1 MDWPGVR
8 ADSTGPKNTL
18 EEKVSSDAASLS
30 KMISEQGFAFDELVE
45 DQPRARGAK
54 RVQWASI
61 ATHRRCRMD
70 WCWATPSSKP
80 LTVVWRHAGR
90 PIFVRKLGNTS
101 AADVLRREHDH
112 GQRVWWESNATHP
125 RHSIDAVPPS
135 SGRSSGDSCSREGN
149 VMLPTLSQ
157 AATRFVTNADAAVE
171 VWAKEPR
178 APSEPVLGKGTATG
192 EATTAESLSAGVQP
206 WAMETR
212 VLKGGV

>member
-1 MDWPGVR
+1 MHG
-8 ADSTGPKNTL
+8 ADEHFRGKH
-18 EEKVSSDAASLS
+18 VGSDAASWA
-30 KMISEQGFAFDELVE
+30 KMILEQDLELDELVE

-112 GQRVWWESNATHP
+112 GQRVWWKANAIHP
-125 RHSIDAVPPS
+125 WRSSDAVPPS
-135 SGRSSGDSCSREGN
+135 SERSAGDSWSREGEAFP
-149 VMLPTLSQ
+149 PTLS
-157 AATRFVTNADAAVE
+157 AAGTSFGWRRQMRKAQSRYEYNRQRRQDRS
-171 VWAKEPR
+171 WAREQ
-178 APSEPVLGKGTATG
+178 
-192 EATTAESLSAGVQP
+192 QP
-206 WAMETR
+206 EKQQ
-212 VLKGGV
+212 LI